1 MLSSYGN
8 QLKQIG
14 YLIFKK
20 QLRNIFFTEDIC
32 YFSISILVDENPQLP
47 ITTPSQSPPNR
58 ILTTFESRNHFR
70 LFGESRGWRKTREKY
85 KNSCRSET
93 TLAKFS
99 TGLWRKGRDWNS
111 KENEFL
117 RRERICF
124 VKFQG
129 WTMTRSVVAIPRI
142 SRFEGNGCLER
153 LKASAA
159 SAAMRVH
166 STCESWETSTRSLNL
181 VYFLNPWFRK

>member
-1 MLSSYGN
+1 MLSSYGD

-20 QLRNIFFTEDIC
+20 QLRNIFFTEDIR
-32 YFSISILVDENPQLP
+32 YIHPRGWKSIV
-47 ITTPSQSPPNR
+47 TPSQSPPNR

-99 TGLWRKGRDWNS
+99 TGLWRKGRDWKS

-117 RRERICF
+117 RGEGICL

-129 WTMTRSVVAIPRI
+129 WTMTRSVVGIPRI

-159 SAAMRVH
+159 AMRVH
-166 STCESWETSTRSLNL
+166 STCESWEISTRSLNL